1 MSKAGFIQAKAGSP
15 GATAI
20 IGGEAPPI
28 ADVNDRPGWVFFK
41 DSASAADLKI
51 NWYYYN
57 GTYENVSL
65 KHIKSLFVLG
75 SCDTWTNVENEL
87 FFINVYTKMT
97 GSGDAGSWYHSKHTY
112 VIERSNQT
120 VQQGERCIFH
130 ALDKPHLTFDGAR
143 HVALERRLDEGTYN
157 PDSEILTISV
167 HTDSAAPSVNVL
179 IESMGVD
186 FHQHQYHTKERTV
199 NLKVIT

>member
-1 MSKAGFIQAKAGSP
+1 MSKAGFIQAKLGSP

-20 IGGEAPPI
+20 IGGEASPI

-41 DSASAADLKI
+41 DATSAADLKI

-57 GTYENVSL
+57 GTYEHVSL
-65 KHIKSLFVLG
+65 KHMKSLFVLG
-75 SCDTWTNVENEL
+75 SCDTWTAVENEM

-97 GSGDAGSWYHSKHTY
+97 GSGDAGAWYHSKHTY
-112 VIERSNQT
+112 LIT
-120 VQQGERCIFH
+120 VGNDAIQQGERCIFY
-130 ALDKPHLTFDGAR
+130 ALEKPNLTFDGAR
-143 HVALERRLDEGTYN
+143 HVIFDRRLDDGAFD

-167 HTDSAAPSVNVL
+167 HTGSEAPSVNVL

-186 FHQHQYHTKERTV
+186 FHQHQYHTKDRTI